1 MFRISYNV
9 IILIISNYSMYY
21 VVLLNVV
28 SSFMKLLLKKLNFLF
43 IIFLNKNY

>member
-9 IILIISNYSMYY
+9 IILIISNYSMSY